1 MSTTEQLK
9 PEEKKKSRCKNST
22 TKHKKN
28 MYIWFLDNVF
38 FLGFPKSKGNIPM
51 HKATC
56 LE

>member
-9 PEEKKKSRCKNST
+9 PEEKKSRCKNST